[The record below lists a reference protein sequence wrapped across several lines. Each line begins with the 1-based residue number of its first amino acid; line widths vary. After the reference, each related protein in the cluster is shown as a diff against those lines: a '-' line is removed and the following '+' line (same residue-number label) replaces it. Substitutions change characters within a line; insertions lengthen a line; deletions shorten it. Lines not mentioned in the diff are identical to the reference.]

1 AFTEPPLSVIKSS
14 AINGQTL
21 QYPNDQK
28 IESSLIYFQYP
39 NLIKTSGSTI
49 DFTTLF
55 TANDI
60 VAIYNARYGVLD
72 VMLSGEIM
80 VTSSGSVIIESTT
93 N

>member
-1 AFTEPPLSVIKSS
+1 VIVSIYDPGVSIVNGIPTYQVGEAFTEPPLSVIKSS

-60 VAIYNARYGVLD
+60 VAIYNARYG
-72 VMLSGEIM
+72 
-80 VTSSGSVIIESTT
+80 
-93 N
+93 